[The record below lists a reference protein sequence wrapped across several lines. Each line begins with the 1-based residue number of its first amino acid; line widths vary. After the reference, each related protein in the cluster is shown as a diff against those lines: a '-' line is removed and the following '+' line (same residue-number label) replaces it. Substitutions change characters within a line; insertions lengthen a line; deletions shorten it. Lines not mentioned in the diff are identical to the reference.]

1 MASTLKYGGA
11 SPPASELR
19 ERFVGLAV
27 QVLYDYG
34 RGPLLHHRS
43 KLRPGLPFFSLKYLF
58 PGLWP
63 EAEGVMTPPPSAA
76 IE

>member
-1 MASTLKYGGA
+1 MLNTSDRTATRVIANLMVQRLVT
-11 SPPASELR
+11 SPSRL
-19 ERFVGLAV
+19 G
-27 QVLYDYG
+27 VLE
-34 RGPLLHHRS
+34 
-43 KLRPGLPFFSLKYLF
+43 PGLPFFSLKYLF